1 MDRNECI
8 EAINRIADELG
19 LAVNVNDSWM
29 HVCIQSAY
37 LYGGNAI
44 SLAIGRCI
52 VSNYFMVARK
62 ARVEGTVYQSIGLYE
77 GHPVTFEEF
86 DAAKLTEEI
95 KDLMR
100 QVSALETEIEL
111 HNIRAASEQLLYET
125 GNHE

>member
-1 MDRNECI
+1 MNRNECI

-19 LAVNVNDSWM
+19 LAITVNASWM
-29 HVCIQSAY
+29 YVCIQSAY
-37 LYGGNAI
+37 LHGGNAV

-52 VSNYFMVARK
+52 VSNYITVARK
-62 ARVEGTVYQSIGLYE
+62 ARLEGTVYQSIGLYE
-77 GHPVTFEEF
+77 GRPVTYEEF
-86 DAAKLTEEI
+86 DAAKLTEDLV
-95 KDLMR
+95 DLMK